1 MHSMVVSQSRNVG
14 GRKWPL
20 VASKLETAF
29 LDQHLKEHLEFPPF
43 NGKA

>member
-1 MHSMVVSQSRNVG
+1 MHSTAATQGQDSEVRN
-14 GRKWPL
+14 WPL

-29 LDQHLKEHLEFPPF
+29 LDQHLKEHLEFPPL